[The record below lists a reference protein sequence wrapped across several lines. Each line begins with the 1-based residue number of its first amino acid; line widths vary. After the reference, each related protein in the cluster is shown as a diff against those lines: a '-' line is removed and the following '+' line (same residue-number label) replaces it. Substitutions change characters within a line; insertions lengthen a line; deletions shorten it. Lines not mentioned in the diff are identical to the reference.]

1 MNDVEARALATRVE
15 DQLAALDSA
24 LDPSARVVHSAA
36 MDAVG
41 SRVQL
46 YGEGLARMLAI
57 VARLSE
63 PAVAN
68 TLAAEF
74 TRDELVGHLLLVHD
88 LHPEPV
94 AVRVQR
100 ALDEMHEEHKKQD
113 GRVELVE
120 LTATGARLRV
130 VDAGSGCHSTGPE
143 LQRAAEA
150 ALRDAAPELM
160 RIDTE
165 IASVEAPAVLV
176 PLVHRRMDTMQAM
189 ETTA

>member
-24 LDPSARVVHSAA
+24 LDPSARVVHAAA

-41 SRVQL
+41 SLVQL

-63 PAVAN
+63 PAVAS

-74 TRDELVGHLLLVHD
+74 TRDDLVGHLLLVHD

-130 VDAGSGCHSTGPE
+130 VDAGSGCHSTAPE

-165 IASVEAPAVLV
+165 IASVEAPPVLV
-176 PLVHRRMDTMQAM
+176 PLVHRRMDTMHAS
-189 ETTA
+189 A